1 MFQVIP
7 AIDVSGGRLAVYAA
21 DGPVPVSAFG
31 GDPLVAARAY
41 IAAGARWI
49 HVVDMDLAYSGV
61 LADPPIAGSVAAL
74 GVQVQASG
82 GIRDGR
88 TVDRLLAAGASR
100 VVLGSAAF
108 ADEEAVRTLVA
119 THGKRLVVG
128 IEVDEG
134 RIRSRGAG
142 AGAGVVDLELAE
154 TIGWLTAMGASSFL
168 VTAVQRVGGLQG
180 PDVALVKRLVRSG
193 RPVLAAGGIGGL
205 EDLEAVRRAGASGAV
220 VGRAAMEGELDLTE
234 ALDRFGAES
243 GIAGGG
249 T

>member
-61 LADPPIAGSVAAL
+61 LADPPIVGSVAAL

-134 RIRSRGAG
+134 RIRSRG
-142 AGAGVVDLELAE
+142 GAGVVDLELAE

-220 VGRAAMEGELDLTE
+220 VGRAAMEGELDLTQ
-234 ALDRFGAES
+234 ALARFGAEP